1 MIWMMVLSS
10 CPHSHMTSSGWKSFL
25 NHLVYSAVNECPA
38 VQKVEW
44 DGGNSALVA
53 AATTACVLNITTPVL
68 FSLKFIFSL
77 RIYKCDEISYDFVT
91 STSSDLLEF

>member
-25 NHLVYSAVNECPA
+25 NRLVYSAVKECPTANLSA
-38 VQKVEW
+38 VQKVER

-53 AATTACVLNITTPVL
+53 VAH
-68 FSLKFIFSL
+68 KGWL
-77 RIYKCDEISYDFVT
+77 RPSGGLGRERR
-91 STSSDLLEF
+91 